1 MAARKRATVEV
12 QTSVLVLSKRRCC
25 LCYYWNE
32 HKGRRTGQIAHINR
46 KRDDSRFDNL
56 VWLCVEHH
64 DEYDS
69 RTSQSKGITAGELRE
84 YRSQLYKEI
93 NSKPILLATDGPVE
107 DLASEDEKSAY
118 DKVYDRFQGELKYIS
133 SPWRFPLWQVADQ
146 PELFAYKAGNRADG
160 ICLIERINL
169 PDGRIVVVCIQAPGN
184 PGNSITNCVEEL
196 CFQVCRRFEIDA
208 SRLVWLE
215 NYDVGS
221 IGISDEW
228 DMVTFSRC
236 PPNRP
241 FESPTWT
248 TMTSPMWQSLRLR
261 PKKRLSIKHGQFQS
275 KVRKLFSWSADNI
288 L

>member
-1 MAARKRATVEV
+1 MAVRKRPTIDVE
-12 QTSVLVLSKRRCC
+12 TKVLVLSKRRCC
-25 LCYYWNE
+25 LCFYWDD
-32 HKGRRTGQIAHINR
+32 HKGRRKGQIAHINR
-46 KRDDSRFDNL
+46 KRNDSRFDNL

-69 RTSQSKGITAGELRE
+69 RTSQSKGITPGELRE
-84 YRSQLYKEI
+84 YRSQLFKEI
-93 NSKPILLATDGPVE
+93 NPKSVILAADDSVE
-107 DLASEDEKSAY
+107 DLSAESSLDKISTY
-118 DKVYDRFQGELKYIS
+118 DKVYQRFQSELEYIS
-133 SPWRFPLWQVADQ
+133 KPWRFPLWQVENT

-169 PDGRIVVVCIQAPGN
+169 PDDRVVVVCIQAPGN

-215 NYDVGS
+215 NYDFGS
-221 IGISDEW
+221 MGMPDEW

-241 FESPTWT
+241 FEGPSWT
-248 TMTSPMWQSLRLR
+248 TMTFPMWKSLKLR
-261 PKKRLSIKHGQFQS
+261 PKKKLSIKHGQFQS
-275 KVRKLFSWSADNI
+275 KVRKLFS
-288 L
+288 